1 MENKAEK
8 HVIIDRFT
16 VPEAAMQD
24 FRVRIKLSM
33 QIIEKQAGFVD
44 HRAYEQID
52 HNEQSTYI
60 TIVAWESRE
69 DLEKSMPCVQAEYER
84 LSFDPTRTME
94 SLHIALDRGIYT
106 EVKNEQAAENILR

>member
-8 HVIIDRFT
+8 HVIIDRFM
-16 VPEAAMQD
+16 VPTAAMQD
-24 FRVRIKLSM
+24 FKARIKLSM
-33 QIIEKQAGFVD
+33 RIIEKQAGFVSES
-44 HRAYEQID
+44 AYEQTD
-52 HNEQSTYI
+52 HKERSTYI

-69 DLEKSMPCVQAEYER
+69 DLEKSMPCVQVEYER

-106 EVKNEQAAENILR
+106 EVKNEQAAENLLR